1 MNLSIQ
7 TAARQVALYLVLLA
21 CATGSHAKPP
31 PLSIDEL
38 RVTHH
43 STPLTFVRKLDD
55 GPGFSAYLVSY
66 MSAGLKIHAMVAVP
80 VSEPPSRGFPVLVAN
95 HGFHPTPARYGI
107 TAAGV
112 DSRPGDYYRSIPAL
126 YAKQGFLVVMPDYRG
141 HNNSEGREFTDGL
154 LASGYYTEDVIA
166 LLSGL
171 PSIKNADLH
180 NVFMWGHS
188 LGGEVSLRALLATDI
203 IKGATLW
210 SSVGGEIWDQA
221 YYYARYKDL
230 SAVDSETTPKPS
242 FDKLR
247 KDISDL
253 GVPYDWTTHE
263 PLRYL
268 ANLTT
273 PIVIHHA
280 IGDPGADYRWS
291 LRLAKELYMIG
302 HPYKFHSYSGTDHFF
317 QGAQLQD
324 AVDRDVRYFK
334 ALISAEGPGAVK
346 SPNLSGRSN

>member
-1 MNLSIQ
+1 MILSIQ
-7 TAARQVALYLVLLA
+7 TAACRIALCLAFIA
-21 CATGSHAKPP
+21 CAAGSHAKPP
-31 PLSIDEL
+31 PLAIDEL
-38 RVTHH
+38 RLSRH

-55 GPGFSAYLVSY
+55 GPSFTAYLVSY
-66 MSAGLKIHAMVAVP
+66 LSAGLKVHAMVAVP
-80 VSEPPSRGFPVLVAN
+80 ASAAPSRGFPVIIAN

-141 HNNSEGREFTDGL
+141 HNNSEGREFTDGF
-154 LASGYYTEDVIA
+154 LATGYYSEDVVA

-171 PSIKNADLH
+171 SSLKNVDLQ

-210 SSVGGEIWDQA
+210 SSVGGDIWDQA

-230 SAVDSETTPKPS
+230 TAMDSNTAAKPS

-247 KDISDL
+247 KDINEL
-253 GVPYDWTTHE
+253 RVPYDWMTRE

-268 ANLTT
+268 ANLKA

-280 IGDPGADYRWS
+280 IGDSGADYRWS
-291 LRLAKELYMIG
+291 MRLAKELYLIG
-302 HPYKFHSYSGTDHFF
+302 HPYMFYSYSGAEHFF
-317 QGAQLQD
+317 EGAQLQE
-324 AVDRDVRYFK
+324 AVDRDVRYFRD
-334 ALISAEGPGAVK
+334 IMSGK
-346 SPNLSGRSN
+346 SPGVAGATNSPRQPK

>member
-1 MNLSIQ
+1 MRHPIHI
-7 TAARQVALYLVLLA
+7 AASRIALCVLLLA
-21 CATGSHAKPP
+21 GVTGSHAKPP
-31 PLSIDEL
+31 PMSINEL
-38 RVTHH
+38 RSARI
-43 STPLTFVRKLDD
+43 STPLNFVRKLDD

-66 MSAGLKIHAMVAVP
+66 QSGGLKVHAMVAVP
-80 VSEPPSRGFPVLVAN
+80 VSAAPARGYPVLVAN
-95 HGFHPTPARYGI
+95 HGTHPNPPQYGI

-154 LASGYYTEDVIA
+154 LATSYYTEDVIE

-171 PSIKNADLH
+171 PSLKNADLH

-188 LGGEVSLRALLATDI
+188 LGGEVSLRALLATDV

-221 YYYARYKDL
+221 YYYSRYKDL
-230 SAVDSETTPKPS
+230 TAVDSDTTAKPS

-247 KDISDL
+247 KNIREL
-253 GVPYDWTTHE
+253 GVPYDWTTRE

-268 ANLTT
+268 ENLRT

-280 IGDPGADYRWS
+280 IGDSATDYRWS
-291 LRLAKELYMIG
+291 LRLAKELFMIG
-302 HPYKFHSYSGTDHFF
+302 HPYNFYSYSGTDHFF
-317 QGAQLQD
+317 QGAQLHD
-324 AVDRDVRYFK
+324 AVDRDVSYFR
-334 ALISAEGPGAVK
+334 ALMSEVKPGVVK
-346 SPNLSGRSN
+346 SPGLPGQSN